1 MFLPSSLSELRK
13 VFHTIRE
20 RLSRQDKCELTDN
33 LISAC
38 VFLRFLCPAVLSPSL
53 FNITQGKE
61 KGGINRLLLVGK
73 EGNVLFTVSRVELR
87 KTEGKYEF

>member
-1 MFLPSSLSELRK
+1 M
-13 VFHTIRE
+13 FHTIRE

-61 KGGINRLLLVGK
+61 GGGRSVSFGLFLKLKIYFVSVVMIIVIIFTIIIINFVLSLLL
-73 EGNVLFTVSRVELR
+73 LS
-87 KTEGKYEF
+87 